1 MLRFED
7 IKPGQILAGVEQ
19 GKCSEVI
26 ILRILSVNS
35 ASLYFDILPRLK
47 SGDSCRQR
55 LYRAAP

>member
-47 SGDSCRQR
+47 SGDS
-55 LYRAAP
+55 YR